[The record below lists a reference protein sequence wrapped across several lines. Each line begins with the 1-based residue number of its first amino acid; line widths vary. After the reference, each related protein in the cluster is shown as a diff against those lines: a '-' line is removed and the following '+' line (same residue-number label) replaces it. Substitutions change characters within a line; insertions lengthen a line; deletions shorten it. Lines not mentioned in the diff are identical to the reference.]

1 MENSD
6 ADIIEENMGGVDLLV
21 YYILYDNDDTTYI
34 DWEEG
39 KSHLDSE
46 EFLRM
51 LEFAEKYAD
60 RDNTDKKAFAMS
72 SSMTDI
78 STIKTIYSS
87 FRGNASLIG
96 FPCKDGNGI
105 YVSTNAVYKNAATKN
120 PGGVDTFLRFLIS
133 EREQKRYG
141 MYSSRDMIKDGYGSV
156 TLGEFPVRKD
166 AYQKKVTKEV
176 RESYQNDFYGT
187 QIPYTDEMTDWIYF
201 IRDHAKPD
209 NPHIYAVYRILLDEL
224 TPYFDGS
231 ISAKEAA
238 EHLQNRV
245 QLYLNER

>member
-1 MENSD
+1 
-6 ADIIEENMGGVDLLV
+6 
-21 YYILYDNDDTTYI
+21 
-34 DWEEG
+34 
-39 KSHLDSE
+39 
-46 EFLRM
+46 
-51 LEFAEKYAD
+51 
-60 RDNTDKKAFAMS
+60 
-72 SSMTDI
+72 
-78 STIKTIYSS
+78 
-87 FRGNASLIG
+87 
-96 FPCKDGNGI
+96 
-105 YVSTNAVYKNAATKN
+105 
-120 PGGVDTFLRFLIS
+120 
-133 EREQKRYG
+133 
-141 MYSSRDMIKDGYGSV
+141 MIKDGYGSV